1 MKPLRHGLLNARRF
15 ARRSLASGLALAL
28 CGTLS
33 LAAATVV
40 RGAERAVEASL
51 STGTS
56 LQQIDLEA
64 RTDDSGARRL
74 TRAAL
79 SEVAGLPGVRS
90 VEPVLQASFD
100 SGPDESL
107 PPFLLHATSARASV
121 APPLVERARAEV
133 FPLKGGE
140 VVLPAV
146 GDGQDLTGLLGRTVS
161 IGYIQRIGENRGT
174 GVTDRITVVGL
185 YDPSWQIDG
194 PNAAYAATPLV
205 AKWAAA
211 REGVET
217 ERFLR
222 TRGYAGAT
230 VVTTGPEAVGG
241 VLERLHERRFHAYAV
256 ADRVRELPV
265 LLELFRWG
273 ALLMLGLLVVAA
285 GVTGAGMGS
294 GLLRERVHEIG
305 LLRAVGRTRREVA
318 AGFVVE
324 FGTAGLVAGAAGA
337 VCGTVGGVLAVR
349 GLAGVEIF
357 AGHLPSGPVPP
368 GPWAVAATLLLPA
381 AAVLLGAA
389 RPLRRAVRTDPTRA
403 LRDW

>member
-1 MKPLRHGLLNARRF
+1 MKPLHHGLLNARRF
-15 ARRSLASGLALAL
+15 ARRSFASGLALAL

-40 RGAERAVEASL
+40 RGAERSAEATL
-51 STGTS
+51 STGTG
-56 LQQIDLEA
+56 LRQIDLEA
-64 RTDDSGARRL
+64 RTDESTAKRL
-74 TRAAL
+74 TPAAL
-79 SEVAGLPGVRS
+79 TAVAGLPGVRS
-90 VEPVLQASFD
+90 VEPVVQASFD

-121 APPLVERARAEV
+121 PPPLLERARAEV
-133 FPLKGGE
+133 FPLKGHE

-146 GDGQDLTGLLGRTVS
+146 GDGQDLSGLLGRTVS
-161 IGYIQRIGENRGT
+161 ISYTKRIGENRGT

-211 REGVET
+211 REGVEV
-217 ERFLR
+217 ERFLG
-222 TRGYAGAT
+222 TRGFARAT
-230 VVTTGPEAVGG
+230 VVTAGPEAVGG
-241 VLERLHERRFHAYAV
+241 VLERLHEQRFHAYAV

-285 GVTGAGMGS
+285 AVTGAGMGS

-318 AGFVVE
+318 AVFVVE
-324 FGTAGLVAGAAGA
+324 IGATGLAAGAAGA
-337 VCGTVGGVLAVR
+337 LCGAVGGALVVR
-349 GLAGVEIF
+349 GLAGMEIF
-357 AGHLPSGPVPP
+357 AGHLPAGPVLP
-368 GPWAVAATLLLPA
+368 GPWAVAATLLLPV
-381 AAVLLGAA
+381 AAVLTGAA

>member
-1 MKPLRHGLLNARRF
+1 MTSLHHGLLNARRF
-15 ARRSLASGLALAL
+15 ARRSFASSLALAL

-40 RGAERAVEASL
+40 RGAERTAEATL
-51 STGTS
+51 SSGTS
-56 LQQIDLEA
+56 LQQIDLEPRA
-64 RTDDSGARRL
+64 EDSAAKRL
-74 TRAAL
+74 TPSTLAA
-79 SEVAGLPGVRS
+79 VAAMKGVRS

-100 SGPDESL
+100 SGADESL
-107 PPFLLHATSARASV
+107 PPFLLHATSARTAV
-121 APPLVERARAEV
+121 PPPMSRQVREAV
-133 FPLKGGE
+133 FPLRGHE
-140 VVLPAV
+140 VVLPVV

-161 IGYIQRIGENRGT
+161 VSYTQRIGENRGT
-174 GVTDRITVVGL
+174 PVTDRVTVVGL
-185 YDPSWQIDG
+185 YDPSWQLDG

-217 ERFLR
+217 GRYLE
-222 TRGYAGAT
+222 TRGFAKAT
-230 VVTTGPEAVGG
+230 VVTSGPGAVGG
-241 VLERLHERRFHAYAV
+241 VLDRLHEQRFHAYAV

-273 ALLMLGLLVVAA
+273 ALLLLGLLAVAA
-285 GVTGAGMGS
+285 AVTGAGLGS

-318 AGFVVE
+318 AGFAVE
-324 FGTAGLVAGAAGA
+324 FGATGLAAGAAGA
-337 VCGTVGGVLAVR
+337 LLGTVGGVLAVR

-357 AGHLPSGPVPP
+357 AGRLPDGLVLP
-368 GPWAVAATLLLPA
+368 GPWAVTATLLLPA